1 MSDMK
6 IITNCPL
13 CEERSLHVIGQE
25 DYKIQ
30 QCIACGYVTNDN
42 YKGKMKDNELWK
54 SLTDDMKKWSKE
66 ALNHIW
72 IPTIMTLPDFMLYP
86 FNDEDGKMKWG
97 LADMI
102 DIPPED
108 RKDYPIEGK
117 EGQFYTRKYDTDK
130 ATIYPNFYEALDFVN
145 NRAKDT
151 ENKNG

>member
-42 YKGKMKDNELWK
+42 YKGKMK
-54 SLTDDMKKWSKE
+54 
-66 ALNHIW
+66 
-72 IPTIMTLPDFMLYP
+72 
-86 FNDEDGKMKWG
+86 WG

-102 DIPPED
+102 DIPSED